1 MEQFLGEEVSYID
14 ESTIEETFKLFLN
27 DPDATKDTIN
37 MCEIKFYGNDFSV
50 SKDYHKTLI
59 NRQELLSKEL
69 SPKVNIHNTLITTYG
84 LKDNEY
90 SSDFDS
96 VITLDNLFAE

>member
-1 MEQFLGEEVSYID
+1 MSKNVLQQCPKIFCNFVQKVLA
-14 ESTIEETFKLFLN
+14 K
-27 DPDATKDTIN
+27 N
-37 MCEIKFYGNDFSV
+37 MY
-50 SKDYHKTLI
+50 YHKTLI

-96 VITLDNLFAE
+96 VITLDDLFAE